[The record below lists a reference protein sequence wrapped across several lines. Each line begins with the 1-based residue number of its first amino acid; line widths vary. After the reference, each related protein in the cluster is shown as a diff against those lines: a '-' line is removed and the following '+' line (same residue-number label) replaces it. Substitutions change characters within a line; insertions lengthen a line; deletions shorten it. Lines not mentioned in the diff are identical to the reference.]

1 MNEVVQRIAISS
13 DGILDACP
21 VESSTTQILDPHGFQ
36 ITVRNRKPLILKGAA
51 QSWFGLNKNSNATA
65 KIFDAVDECDVN
77 MLVALDGRNFLK
89 HTLCSTFVVD
99 LKSGMKSI
107 LIGDSI
113 VPHSDDIGG
122 SAAQLQ
128 LNPKLAMERK
138 YIRTYFDAHQNL
150 LREVDLNDLKRLVLY
165 PEVQNSDSIHDSPG
179 SDILPFKLK
188 NIGLWISSEGC
199 VTPLHFDL
207 CHGFLAQIVGEKT
220 FLLASCSDSSLLRYW
235 RSKKTGEQNGT
246 TSPVDLSLWLDGN
259 NAERIKYPLLDETAW
274 FIADLGPG
282 DILYTPP
289 GWWHYVLSNT
299 ASVSVLIPFDPQPL
313 IEILPMN
320 ILIA

>member
-138 YIRTYFDAHQNL
+138 YIRTYL
-150 LREVDLNDLKRLVLY
+150 
-165 PEVQNSDSIHDSPG
+165 I
-179 SDILPFKLK
+179 
-188 NIGLWISSEGC
+188 ISSE
-199 VTPLHFDL
+199 PL
-207 CHGFLAQIVGEKT
+207 QEKNYAT
-220 FLLASCSDSSLLRYW
+220 
-235 RSKKTGEQNGT
+235 
-246 TSPVDLSLWLDGN
+246 
-259 NAERIKYPLLDETAW
+259 
-274 FIADLGPG
+274 
-282 DILYTPP
+282 
-289 GWWHYVLSNT
+289 
-299 ASVSVLIPFDPQPL
+299 
-313 IEILPMN
+313 
-320 ILIA
+320 